1 MASDKNEGLAT
12 LRPLSCS
19 LLKTFWENKR
29 EQTSG
34 FKYGSS
40 YFPRGFSKHIL
51 HKEEVDSNPNKGYLF
66 KSAK

>member
-1 MASDKNEGLAT
+1 MASGKNEGLAT

-40 YFPRGFSKHIL
+40 YFPRGFSKCIL
-51 HKEEVDSNPNKGYLF
+51 YKEEDESNPNKRYLL